1 MISLA
6 PTGGWLRLHGA
17 TLVASS
23 RLTHIDECNKKVQNR
38 HQVAGSFVDL
48 NSCLVMTNRVERVII
63 LRAVGL
69 DRTTAFKYSVH
80 LDELHG

>member
-1 MISLA
+1 MHHDHRRPETIDD
-6 PTGGWLRLHGA
+6 
-17 TLVASS
+17 LVG
-23 RLTHIDECNKKVQNR
+23 NKKVQNR
-38 HQVAGSFVDL
+38 HQMAGSVVDL

-63 LRAVGL
+63 FRAVGL